1 MRTRSQPISPGGF
14 LSLEKEKDAPRQ
26 TRSMR
31 ARSTSH
37 TSAQSNS
44 QSDNE
49 EPQAQP
55 TTRSRTNKK
64 TTTTRNTGAKKATTT
79 KKTTTTR
86 KTAATKRAAATR
98 KTDTVA
104 EPPSKPT
111 KTPATRV
118 MKTRAGRK
126 TTRRTV
132 EQSPEKE
139 SQETHDASQSP
150 EVKTEADTTANEFPR
165 ISDENNEESQKSTEV
180 TSSAVDVLSEPQASD
195 CESQPF
201 QPTPTLTLETQGP
214 EKHKDELN
222 YFDVAFLT
230 LELEKFSDLGS
241 PLSELSQTPSI
252 DGDDAFQVISQELD
266 VAIAAEERKLGLIS
280 PPATPARANSL
291 DSSQTGDLLDSLE
304 LFPTEGG
311 PLQLAQP
318 LEWSDVDALTP
329 SLGNLRLI
337 DLIVDAM
344 TTPVMPS
351 IYVTEAPAMPSLPV
365 LDSDRRSVVESPG
378 LYVPFLGASDLS
390 TQMSIYD
397 DGCTPLSMAP
407 IVRLS
412 VEGLQFR
419 STTRSTRHRFPTP
432 LSPISEELER
442 VALEALNPVETLTV
456 SPGCMQ
462 EVYIAPLKPRPPL
475 SPSPSSPLSK
485 KAPKQKRQLI
495 PTIVNRKRPYAE
507 SSDRVSETPS
517 VKRSRTLRP
526 PGSTSLARRLAPLSR
541 RLSTNGMPYAE
552 RLRRRQAERQGR
564 IHTTVF
570 RLPELV
576 AQTEADRRV
585 SESASPSP
593 APPAPHN
600 SFDFPES
607 SEPSRSIEESTP
619 QEPRTPETP
628 RGWNIRGLL
637 NSVPRFSVS
646 RFLPRLGRSFGR
658 TEEGMF
664 YCVSLSRRMFVNRY
678 QEKKLTRR
686 PHHANRLRRHLLL
699 LQRLLQLPRNLPP
712 RSVS

>member
-64 TTTTRNTGAKKATTT
+64 TTTTKNTGAKKATIT

-86 KTAATKRAAATR
+86 KTATTKRAAAAR
-98 KTDTVA
+98 KTDTTA
-104 EPPSKPT
+104 QPPSKPT
-111 KTPATRV
+111 KAPATRA

-126 TTRRTV
+126 TTRRTA
-132 EQSPEKE
+132 EQSPEE
-139 SQETHDASQSP
+139 QSQETHDASQSP
-150 EVKTEADTTANEFPR
+150 EVKAEADTTANEFPKVPN
-165 ISDENNEESQKSTEV
+165 ENNEENLKSTEV
-180 TSSAVDVLSEPQASD
+180 TSSAVDALSEPQASD

-214 EKHKDELN
+214 EEHKDEFN
-222 YFDVAFLT
+222 DFNVAFLT
-230 LELEKFSDLGS
+230 PELEKFSDLGS
-241 PLSELSQTPSI
+241 PLSKLSQIPSI

-266 VAIAAEERKLGLIS
+266 AAIAAEEQKLGLVS
-280 PPATPARANSL
+280 PPATPARANSP
-291 DSSQTGDLLDSLE
+291 DSLQTGGLLDSLG
-304 LFPTEGG
+304 LFSTEGS

-318 LEWSDVDALTP
+318 LEWSDAVNALIL
-329 SLGNLRLI
+329 SLGDLRLT
-337 DLIVDAM
+337 DPIVDVMA
-344 TTPVMPS
+344 TPVMAS
-351 IYVTEAPAMPSLPV
+351 MYATEPPVMPSLPV
-365 LDSDRRSVVESPG
+365 LDSVRQSVVESPG
-378 LYVPFLGASDLS
+378 RYVPFLGASDLS
-390 TQMSIYD
+390 TQTSIYD
-397 DGCTPLSMAP
+397 DGCAPPSMAP
-407 IVRLS
+407 IVRPS
-412 VEGLQFR
+412 VEEPQFR
-419 STTRSTRHRFPTP
+419 STTRSARLRFPTP
-432 LSPISEELER
+432 LSPISEESERMELE
-442 VALEALNPVETLTV
+442 VPSPVEALTV

-462 EVYIAPLKPRPPL
+462 KADITSLEPRPPL
-475 SPSPSSPLSK
+475 SPSPNSPLSK
-485 KAPKQKRQLI
+485 KAPKEKRQLT
-495 PTIVNRKRPYAE
+495 PTIVNRKRPRAD
-507 SSDRVSETPS
+507 SPDRISETPS

-576 AQTEADRRV
+576 AQTEADRRA

-658 TEEGMF
+658 TEEGMLSNRVK
-664 YCVSLSRRMFVNRY
+664 YSSASL
-678 QEKKLTRR
+678 LTFIRG
-686 PHHANRLRRHLLL
+686 
-699 LQRLLQLPRNLPP
+699 RN
-712 RSVS
+712 